1 MPVAVF
7 ITTIPWPI
15 SASCFSDLI
24 WFDLI
29 WFDCQEKT
37 DLLIGQVL
45 AYGALLKSGRGLS
58 DEELLTLVNHFIS
71 GAKIKSYVQPI
82 AFQFLIE
89 MLLTVCGFV

>member
-15 SASCFSDLI
+15 SASCFS
-24 WFDLI
+24 DLI